1 MRIVIHYKDDTR
13 EAIDAKA
20 IVFIDGILELGY
32 NGQIRVVD
40 LKDVYSFDVVTTALD
55 KYDF

>member
-1 MRIVIHYKDDTR
+1 MRIVIHFKDDTR

-20 IVFIDGILELGY
+20 IVFINGILELGF

-40 LKDVYSFDVVTTALD
+40 LRDVYSFDVVTTALD